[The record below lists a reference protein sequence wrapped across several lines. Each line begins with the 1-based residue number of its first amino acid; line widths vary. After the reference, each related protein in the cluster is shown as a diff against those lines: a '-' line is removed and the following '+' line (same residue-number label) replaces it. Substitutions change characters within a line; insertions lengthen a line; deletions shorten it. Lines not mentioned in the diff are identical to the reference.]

1 MSVFR
6 GSGHYWGFSVPY
18 AKMAAPKP
26 LFYFYA
32 QTRLAKYVKNG
43 TVSTHSSV
51 DMTTIRTA

>member
-6 GSGHYWGFSVPY
+6 GSVHYWGGSVPY
-18 AKMAAPKP
+18 AKRAAPKP
-26 LFYFYA
+26 PLYFYA